1 MYHYPHRIRLRGPW
15 DCEPLRR
22 ASAKDTAQAPLPAP
36 RRMTMPCRWRE
47 GGLADFAGR
56 VRFTRRF
63 GYPGRIDAGERVW
76 LTFAGVEGSAEVWLN
91 DCPLGRHEGVD
102 GPFEHDVTRLLDTRN
117 RLVVEVEE
125 PTGYG
130 GLWGEVALEI
140 RRTAFLRGVRAWA
153 EAAGTLHV
161 AGEVVGTSER
171 PLDLYALLDGANV
184 AYTTVGANSA
194 GKPFQVTAELPG
206 ERHWAG
212 DGHTLRVELVDAAT
226 VWYAV
231 EATLDFPG
239 AAGAW

>member
-22 ASAKDTAQAPLPAP
+22 ASAKGDAEAPLPAA
-36 RRMTMPCRWRE
+36 RRMTMPCRWHE

-63 GYPGRIDAGERVW
+63 GYPGQIDAGERVW

-91 DCPLGRHEGVD
+91 DRLLGRHEGAA
-102 GPFEHDVTRLLDTRN
+102 GPFEHEVTRLLATRN

-125 PTGYG
+125 LTGRG
-130 GLWGEVALEI
+130 GLWGEVALEV

-161 AGEVVGTSER
+161 VGEVVGTSER
-171 PLDLYALLDGANV
+171 PLDLYVLLDGANL
-184 AYTTVGANSA
+184 AYTTVEAVPA
-194 GKPFQVTAELPG
+194 GKPFHVTVEGPG
-206 ERHWAG
+206 EERWAG
-212 DGHTLRVELVDAAT
+212 GGYPLRVELVDAAT
-226 VWYAV
+226 VWYTV
-231 EATLDFPG
+231 EVVVKPC
-239 AAGAW
+239 